1 MIKKEES
8 MSDLNRTGMEQEDR
22 GDAKN
27 AVLWKD
33 RKHFMWFPFSF
44 TKYEVRNSRLYTQKG
59 LLRTTYDE
67 VLLYR
72 ILDITMTQTL
82 GQKIFGTGTL
92 LVCAKAN
99 RDGDVLLENVKRPRM
114 VNDMLSELVEKA
126 RDKKRVVGK
135 EFYSSDGHTA
145 HEPDVDDD
153 LYEPED

>member
-44 TKYEVRNSRLYTQKG
+44 TKYEVRNNRLYTQRG
-59 LLRTTYDE
+59 LLSTTYDE

-82 GQKIFGTGTL
+82 AQKIFGTGTL

-99 RDGDVLLENVKRPRM
+99 RDGDVLLENIKQPRM
-114 VNDMLSELVEKA
+114 VNDLLSELVEKA
-126 RDKKRVVGK
+126 RYQKRVVVK
-135 EFYSSDGHTA
+135 EFYGPEGHVSHDMDPDDSD
-145 HEPDVDDD
+145 E
-153 LYEPED
+153 

>member
-1 MIKKEES
+1 MADIIHI
-8 MSDLNRTGMEQEDR
+8 DLEQEDR
-22 GDAKN
+22 GNAKN

-44 TKYEVRNSRLYTQKG
+44 TKYEVRNNRLYTQKG
-59 LLRTTYDE
+59 LLSTTYDE

-99 RDGDVLLENVKRPRM
+99 RDGDVVLENIKRPRM
-114 VNDMLSELVEKA
+114 VNDLLSELVEKA
-126 RDKKRVVGK
+126 RDQKRVVGK
-135 EFYSSDGHTA
+135 EFYGSDGHA
-145 HEPDVDDD
+145 VRDMDPDEEFEDPDD
-153 LYEPED
+153 